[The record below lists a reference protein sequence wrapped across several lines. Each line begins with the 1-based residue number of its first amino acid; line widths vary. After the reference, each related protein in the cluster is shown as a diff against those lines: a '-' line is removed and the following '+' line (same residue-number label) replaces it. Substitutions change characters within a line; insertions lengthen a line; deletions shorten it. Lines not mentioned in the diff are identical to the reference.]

1 MGCRMSHS
9 NSNRSKAVQQG
20 LNETRKWHAISTE
33 KVMSILKTGSSG
45 ISEKELEERRAVH
58 GFNEMTGKKKDGA
71 LKTIFHQIH
80 SLLIYILLLSAV
92 VTALLDHWVD
102 TAVILAVVLANVI
115 IGFMQ
120 ERKAGKAIDALDKMI
135 VSECT
140 VVRDGQRKVIPS
152 REVVPGDIVLLE
164 SGNKVPAD
172 IRLVYAKGLQID
184 EAMLT
189 GESVPSEKTID
200 SLSEDICIPADMKN
214 MAFAGTLV
222 TYGRGRGI
230 VVSVANTTQ
239 ISRISACMRE
249 AEETMT
255 PLQKKISSFA
265 VYLSGTVAVLAILTF
280 VGGVLSGQE
289 PVFIFL
295 ASVSI
300 AVAAIPEGLPALVT
314 ISLAL
319 SVRTMAN
326 QKAIIRNLPSVE
338 TLGSTTVI
346 CSDKTGTLTM
356 NQMTVT
362 KIFTG
367 NKKYDVTGHGYSIEG
382 EFLTGEEAITPKEHP
397 ALMNTLIA
405 GAVCNDASLKDDG
418 DMIGDPTEGALLVSA
433 AKGDLYLHLPRID
446 EIPFESETQCMATL
460 DTYDDKRII
469 YLKGST
475 EKIVTMCSKTLSS
488 DGSIIDIDRETIQ
501 SQANDMASSAL
512 RVIAIAQKEVGS
524 DKDAI
529 DENDLEDF
537 IFLGLQGMI
546 DPPRP
551 EAIYAIKRC
560 QGANIRVV
568 MITGDHAVTA
578 GAIAAKLGIAQ
589 KGVDIVTGDM
599 LEAMDDDALYEI
611 VENTPVYARA
621 SPIHKFRI
629 VQQLRKHGEIIAVT
643 GDGVNDAPALKA
655 ADIGISMGIMGTD
668 VTKEASDMILADDN
682 FATIVNAVEEGRH
695 MYNNLQKML
704 TFLIPTSIGQ
714 ASVITIAIL
723 AGLTIPLMPVHV
735 LWINLV
741 TSVTCTLP
749 LALEGKEKGILQR
762 PPRDPKAPL
771 ISKRMF
777 ARVVM
782 VSSIMMLGA
791 FISFYSALNIGATEE
806 EARTVA
812 MTSIVMMEIIY
823 IFSSRSLT
831 KPALSRDFFTNKWIF
846 VGAGLTLLLQLGVVY
861 VPLISSFFKTQP
873 ISMVGWM
880 PILSAA
886 LALFAFVE
894 LEKIVMRKYN
904 AHSHKHH
911 GEKSATNQG
920 V

>member
-1 MGCRMSHS
+1 M
-9 NSNRSKAVQQG
+9 AV
-20 LNETRKWHAISTE
+20 
-33 KVMSILKTGSSG
+33 LKTGTSG
-45 ISEKELEERRAVH
+45 ISERVLEERRAVY
-58 GFNEMTGKKKDGA
+58 GYNEMTGQKKDGV
-71 LKTIFHQIH
+71 LKAIFHQIH
-80 SLLIYILLLSAV
+80 QLLIYILLLSAV
-92 VTALLDHWVD
+92 VTALLDHWID

-115 IGFMQ
+115 IGITQ

-152 REVVPGDIVLLE
+152 REVIPGDIVLLE

-172 IRLVYAKGLQID
+172 IRLVYTKGLQID
-184 EAMLT
+184 EAILT
-189 GESVPSEKTID
+189 GESVPSEKIND
-200 SLSEDICIPADMKN
+200 SLSEDICSPADMKN

-222 TYGRGRGI
+222 TYGRGRGV
-230 VVSVANTTQ
+230 VVSTANSTQ

-249 AEETMT
+249 AEEIVT

-280 VGGVLSGQE
+280 IGGILSGQE

-326 QKAIIRNLPSVE
+326 KKAIIRNLPSVE
-338 TLGSTTVI
+338 TLGSTTMI

-362 KIFTG
+362 KIFAG
-367 NKKYDVTGHGYSIEG
+367 DRNFDVTGNGYSTEG
-382 EFLTGEEAITPKEHP
+382 EFQSGDEIVIPKEHP

-433 AKGDLYLHLPRID
+433 AKGDLYLHLPRLD

-460 DTYDDKRII
+460 DTKDDKKMI

-475 EKIVTMCSKTLSS
+475 EKIVVMCNKALSN
-488 DGSIIDIDRETIQ
+488 DGSIIDIDREAILNR
-501 SQANDMASSAL
+501 ANDMASSAL
-512 RVIAIAQKEVGS
+512 RVIAIAEKEVGY
-524 DKDAI
+524 DKDTI
-529 DENDLEDF
+529 DENDLTDLV
-537 IFLGLQGMI
+537 FLGLQGMI

-551 EAIYAIKRC
+551 EAIDAIKRC
-560 QGANIRVV
+560 QGAKIRVV

-578 GAIAAKLGIAQ
+578 GAIAAKLGIAS
-589 KGVDIVTGDM
+589 KGVEIVTGHM
-599 LEAMDDDALYEI
+599 LEAMDDDALYDI
-611 VENTPVYARA
+611 VEHTSVYARA

-723 AGLTIPLMPVHV
+723 AGLIIPLMPVHV

-771 ISKRMF
+771 ISNRML

-791 FISFYSALNIGATEE
+791 FISFYSALNTGASEK

-812 MTSIVMMEIIY
+812 MSAIVMMEIIY
-823 IFSSRSLT
+823 IFSSRSFT
-831 KPALSRDFFTNKWIF
+831 KPALSKGFFSNKWIF
-846 VGAGLTLLLQLGVVY
+846 AGAGLTLLLQLSVVY
-861 VPLISSFFKTQP
+861 IPVVNSFFNTSP
-873 ISMVGWM
+873 ISMMGWM
-880 PILSAA
+880 PILASAG
-886 LALFAFVE
+886 ALFAFVE

-904 AHSHKHH
+904 TYSHNHKYM
-911 GEKSATNQG
+911 KDPDLNK

>member
-1 MGCRMSHS
+1 MTHS
-9 NSNRSKAVQQG
+9 NSNRKKAVEQG
-20 LNETRKWHAISTE
+20 LSENRKWHAISTE
-33 KVMSILKTGSSG
+33 EIMSALKTGTSG
-45 ISEKELEERRAVH
+45 ISEKELEERRATY
-58 GFNEMTGKKKDGA
+58 GYNEMTGKKKDGI
-71 LKTIFHQIH
+71 LISIFHQIH

-92 VTALLDHWVD
+92 VTALLDHWID

-115 IGFMQ
+115 IGLTQ

-152 REVVPGDIVLLE
+152 KEVVPGDIVLME
-164 SGNKVPAD
+164 SGDKVPAD
-172 IRLVYAKGLQID
+172 IRLVYSKGLQID

-189 GESVPSEKTID
+189 GESVPSEKITENLAD
-200 SLSEDICIPADMKN
+200 DICSAGDMKN

-222 TYGRGRGI
+222 TYGRGRGV
-230 VVSVANTTQ
+230 VVSTANNTQ

-249 AEETMT
+249 AEETQT
-255 PLQKKISSFA
+255 PLQRKISSFA
-265 VYLSGTVAVLAILTF
+265 VYLSGTVAILAILTF
-280 VGGVLSGQE
+280 FGGLLAGQE

-314 ISLAL
+314 IALAL
-319 SVRTMAN
+319 SVRRMADE
-326 QKAIIRNLPSVE
+326 KAIIRNLPSVE
-338 TLGSTTVI
+338 TLGSTTMI

-362 KIFTG
+362 RIFAG
-367 NKKYDVTGHGYSIEG
+367 DKKYDVTGHGYSING
-382 EFLTGEEAITPKEHP
+382 EFRSDDEVIMPKEQP
-397 ALMNTLIA
+397 ALMRTLIA
-405 GAVCNDASLKDDG
+405 GAVCNDASLKDDN
-418 DMIGDPTEGALLVSA
+418 DIIGDPTEGALLVSA
-433 AKGDLYLHLPRID
+433 AKGDLYLHLPRLD

-460 DTYDDKRII
+460 DKKGDKKII

-475 EKIVTMCSKTLSS
+475 EKIITMCSKALSS
-488 DGSIIDIDRETIQ
+488 DGNIVDIDREMIQ
-501 SQANDMASSAL
+501 AQANDMASSAL
-512 RVIAIAQKEVGS
+512 RVIAIAEKEISS
-524 DKDAI
+524 DQETIDTSDLKD
-529 DENDLEDF
+529 LV
-537 IFLGLQGMI
+537 FLGLQGMI

-551 EAIYAIKRC
+551 EAIEAIKRC
-560 QGANIRVV
+560 QGASIRVV

-589 KGVDIVTGDM
+589 KGIKIVTGNM
-599 LEAMDDDALYEI
+599 LEAMDDDELYDI
-611 VENTPVYARA
+611 VEHQPVYARA
-621 SPIHKFRI
+621 SPIHKYRI
-629 VQQLRKHGEIIAVT
+629 VQQLQKHNEVIAVT

-723 AGLTIPLMPVHV
+723 AGLVIPLMPVHV
-735 LWINLV
+735 LWVNLV

-771 ISKRMF
+771 ISNRML
-777 ARVVM
+777 ARVIM

-791 FISFYSALNIGATEE
+791 FISFYSALNSGASEM

-812 MTSIVMMEIIY
+812 MTSIVMMEVIY
-823 IFSSRSLT
+823 IFSSRSFT
-831 KPALSRDFFTNKWIF
+831 IPALSKNFFSNRSIF
-846 VGAGLTLLLQLGVVY
+846 IGAGLTILLQLGVVY
-861 VPLISSFFKTQP
+861 IPVVNSLFKTAP
-873 ISMVGWM
+873 ISMEGWM
-880 PILSAA
+880 PILAA
-886 LALFAFVE
+886 AGALFTFVE

-904 AHSHKHH
+904 TYAHNHKHTQ
-911 GEKSATNQG
+911 EPDVSK

>member
-1 MGCRMSHS
+1 MSHG
-9 NSNRSKAVQQG
+9 NSNRSQAGQQE
-20 LNETRKWHAISTE
+20 LTEARKWHTISTE
-33 KVMSILKTGSSG
+33 EVMTILKTGTSG
-45 ISEKELEERRAVH
+45 LGENELEERRAAY
-58 GFNEMTGKKKDGA
+58 GYNEMTGKKKDGI
-71 LKTIFHQIH
+71 LKAIFHQIH
-80 SLLIYILLLSAV
+80 QLLIYILLLSAV
-92 VTALLDHWVD
+92 VTALLDHWID

-115 IGFMQ
+115 IGFVQ

-172 IRLVYAKGLQID
+172 IRLVYSKGLQIE
-184 EAMLT
+184 EAVLT
-189 GESVPSEKTID
+189 GESVPSEKIND
-200 SLSEDICIPADMKN
+200 SLSENVSSPADMKN

-222 TYGRGRGI
+222 TYGRGRGV
-230 VVSVANTTQ
+230 VVSTANDTQ

-265 VYLSGTVAVLAILTF
+265 IYLSGAVAILAILTF
-280 VGGVLSGQE
+280 VGGLLAGQE

-314 ISLAL
+314 IALAL
-319 SVRTMAN
+319 SVRAMAN

-362 KIFTG
+362 RIFAGG
-367 NKKYDVTGHGYSIEG
+367 NNYDVTGTGYSTEG
-382 EFLTGEEAITPKEHP
+382 DFQSGDDIVKPKEHP
-397 ALMNTLIA
+397 ALMKTLIA
-405 GAVCNDASLKDDG
+405 GAVCNDAALKG
-418 DMIGDPTEGALLVSA
+418 GGEIIGDPTEGALLVSA
-433 AKGDLYLHLPRID
+433 SKGDLCLHLSRLD
-446 EIPFESETQCMATL
+446 EIPFESDTQYMATL
-460 DTYDDKRII
+460 DIKDDKRVI

-475 EKIVTMCSKTLSS
+475 EKIVTMCNKTLSN
-488 DGSIIDIDRETIQ
+488 DGSVVEIDREAIQ
-501 SQANDMASSAL
+501 NRANDMASSAL
-512 RVIAIAQKEVGS
+512 RVIAIAEKEIGS
-524 DKDAI
+524 DKDSI
-529 DENDLEDF
+529 DDSDLKD
-537 IFLGLQGMI
+537 IVFLGLQGMI

-551 EAIYAIKRC
+551 QAVDAIKRC
-560 QGANIRVV
+560 QEAKIRVV

-578 GAIAAKLGIAQ
+578 GAIATKLGIAQ
-589 KGVDIVTGDM
+589 KGVEIVTGDM
-599 LEAMDDDALYEI
+599 LEAMDDDGLYDI
-611 VENTPVYARA
+611 VEHTSVYARA

-629 VQQLRKHGEIIAVT
+629 VKQLRKHGEVVAVT

-682 FATIVNAVEEGRH
+682 FATIVNAVGEGRH

-723 AGLTIPLMPVHV
+723 AGLIIPLMPVHV

-762 PPRDPKAPL
+762 PPRDPNAPL
-771 ISKRMF
+771 ISNRML

-791 FISFYSALNIGATEE
+791 FISFYSVLNLGATEG

-823 IFSSRSLT
+823 IFSSRSFT
-831 KPALSRDFFTNKWIF
+831 KPALGKGFFSNKWIF
-846 VGAGLTLLLQLGVVY
+846 VGAGVTLLLQMSVIYLPAVNA
-861 VPLISSFFKTQP
+861 LLKTEP
-873 ISMVGWM
+873 ISMMGWM
-880 PILSAA
+880 PILAA
-886 LALFAFVE
+886 AGALFAFVE
-894 LEKIVMRKYN
+894 LEKIVMRWFGPH
-904 AHSHKHH
+904 AHKR
-911 GEKSATNQG
+911 KINKA
-920 V
+920 